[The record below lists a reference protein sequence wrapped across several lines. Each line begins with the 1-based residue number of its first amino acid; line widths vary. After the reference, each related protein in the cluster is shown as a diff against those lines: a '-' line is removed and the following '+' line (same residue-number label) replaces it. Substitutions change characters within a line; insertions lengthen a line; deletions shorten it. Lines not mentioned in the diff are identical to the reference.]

1 MNDDDGRST
10 HAAFSPENEQT
21 TAEDELRGDAVSV
34 GDVPLMR
41 VLDASFAA
49 PEPEAPPVSSTPYS
63 PRGTGDHRE
72 RSGPGATVKFSL
84 TLSSA
89 AFDAGPLEAMRGTVC
104 LVDLGPTE
112 KAEAAPHGYRRRLTE
127 NVAFRWREGEV
138 GGSSG
143 AVPATAIFELPAAS
157 VTLTTR
163 AFVQLTHL
171 APAAGGLD
179 PKVYTHKT
187 RKEAEKFLAKD
198 RKRLE
203 KLDARDGSAFADSR
217 HPRPS
222 AIVAWAALPV
232 TELVEGPGGGV
243 VRLVSGATRAASMF
257 RVKETYTEAQA
268 LDAAAS
274 ASHAMKNHKP
284 IRCALAFEVTPLGTR
299 ERAEEAVRVSGAPA
313 RLLASDPTGGTRRRR
328 RGGSGGAA
336 AASAAGETSRRD
348 LFVYVDTTSVGRR
361 KDTRVRVQLRED
373 DLDID
378 ARGSRAI
385 VVAEAGD
392 TSDAVVVLVGRGGGG
407 GRSGRRRPRRP
418 RRRRR
423 RAPGVSR
430 TRRGERRPR
439 RASWSHLSTGKAK
452 GGAWCH
458 EVRVRL
464 PARLNPGHHLVF
476 SVFGRDPEPGSVT
489 GWGSLG
495 GKIGPEEPLGH
506 AVLPLAAA
514 RETLAPDVALAA
526 LPMRGSKRLAGAGGA
541 TARTDVPTR
550 FSPADPPERRGGLS
564 GRD

>member
-1 MNDDDGRST
+1 MSLSPALTPDEVDAPHVASIVEQFHGAWRDRADAPNSARAFTEVRFAPDLARNTRTRVSRVLLFALFVNLSAKPNARLRDASIARWHPTLLSECLTRSSRLTRLSESQAERPRLRAQVFAPRATADDDDDDDADVPERVVDEQPSKPFEERSFADDEEAPVNDDDGRAT

-21 TAEDELRGDAVSV
+21 TAEDELRGDAASV

-63 PRGTGDHRE
+63 PRGTSDHRE

-89 AFDAGPLEAMRGTVC
+89 AFEAGPLEAMRGTVC

-143 AVPATAIFELPAAS
+143 STPATAIFELPAAS
-157 VTLTTR
+157 ITLTTR

-203 KLDARDGSAFADSR
+203 KLDGGAFADSR

-299 ERAEEAVRVSGAPA
+299 ERAEEAVRVSGAPTP
-313 RLLASDPTGGTRRRR
+313 RLLASDPA
-328 RGGSGGAA
+328 RGDAPAPAWWEAGEG
-336 AASAAGETSRRD
+336 AGETSRRD
-348 LFVYVDTTSVGRR
+348 LFVYVDTTSIGRR

-378 ARGSRAI
+378 ARGSRAV
-385 VVAEAGD
+385 VVA
-392 TSDAVVVLVGRGGGG
+392 
-407 GRSGRRRPRRP
+407 
-418 RRRRR
+418 
-423 RAPGVSR
+423 
-430 TRRGERRPR
+430 
-439 RASWSHLSTGKAK
+439 
-452 GGAWCH
+452 
-458 EVRVRL
+458 
-464 PARLNPGHHLVF
+464 
-476 SVFGRDPEPGSVT
+476 
-489 GWGSLG
+489 
-495 GKIGPEEPLGH
+495 
-506 AVLPLAAA
+506 
-514 RETLAPDVALAA
+514 
-526 LPMRGSKRLAGAGGA
+526 
-541 TARTDVPTR
+541 
-550 FSPADPPERRGGLS
+550 
-564 GRD
+564 

>member
-1 MNDDDGRST
+1 MTRLSESQAERPRLRAQVFAPRATADDDDDADVPERVVDEQPSKPFEERSFADDEEAPVNDDDGRST

-268 LDAAAS
+268 LEAAAS

-299 ERAEEAVRVSGAPA
+299 ERAEEAARVSGAPTP
-313 RLLASDPTGGTRRRR
+313 RLLASDPA
-328 RGGSGGAA
+328 RGDAPAPAWWEAGGAA

-392 TSDAVVVLVGRGGGG
+392 TSDA
-407 GRSGRRRPRRP
+407 RSSSSSDDEAEEEEERAATP

-423 RAPGVSR
+423 R
-430 TRRGERRPR
+430 RRRRARRFADAPR
-439 RASWSHLSTGKAK
+439 RASAAPRVLVAPVHRQGQGWRVVPRGSRAAPGSPEPRAPPG
-452 GGAWCH
+452 
-458 EVRVRL
+458 VQRVRSR
-464 PARLNPGHHLVF
+464 P
-476 SVFGRDPEPGSVT
+476 
-489 GWGSLG
+489 
-495 GKIGPEEPLGH
+495 
-506 AVLPLAAA
+506 
-514 RETLAPDVALAA
+514 
-526 LPMRGSKRLAGAGGA
+526 
-541 TARTDVPTR
+541 
-550 FSPADPPERRGGLS
+550 
-564 GRD
+564 